1 MYNAAEQQGERKM
14 KIIVKIPQL
23 RTRAHRVLFDKELP
37 FHPRREQSRKQY
49 QRRPKNRNQELV

>member
-1 MYNAAEQQGERKM
+1 M

-37 FHPRREQSRKQY
+37 FRPRREQSRKQY
-49 QRRPKNRNQELV
+49 QRHPKNRNQELV

>member
-1 MYNAAEQQGERKM
+1 M

-49 QRRPKNRNQELV
+49 QRHPKNRNQELV

>member
-1 MYNAAEQQGERKM
+1 M

-37 FHPRREQSRKQY
+37 FQPRREQSRKQY